1 VSPQR
6 LSEPDF
12 GELVDVHLLELPVD
26 VWARTQEHTDEL
38 LREFALM
45 SSDPASSADVPVRL
59 TQLIEV
65 LTATYSGV
73 GNEQEAQLY
82 AAAEA
87 GEAQI
92 DDLAF
97 TVPLAAA
104 DACIVLG
111 ETLDAADEFCQTGQH
126 LLTLATPDELQRFR
140 RWYLTQFV
148 DQIRGADP
156 VPWPAYTGA

>member
-1 VSPQR
+1 VTEE
-6 LSEPDF
+6 LAHPDF
-12 GELVDVHLLELPVD
+12 DQLHDVHLLQVPVD
-26 VWARTQEHTDEL
+26 VWSRTQEHTDEL

-45 SSDPASSADVPVRL
+45 SSDPAASTDVPARL

-82 AAAEA
+82 AAVEA
-87 GEAQI
+87 GDAQI

-97 TVPLAAA
+97 TVPVAAA

-111 ETLDAADEFCQTGQH
+111 ETLDAADEFCRSGQH
-126 LLTLATPDELQRFR
+126 LLTLATPNELQRFR

-156 VPWPAYTGA
+156 VPWPSYTGS

>member
-1 VSPQR
+1 MSPQR
-6 LSEPDF
+6 LTEPDF
-12 GELVDVHLLELPVD
+12 GDLVDVHLLELPVD

-45 SSDPASSADVPVRL
+45 SSDPETTADVPVQL
-59 TQLIEV
+59 TRLIEV

-73 GNEQEAQLY
+73 GNEQESQLH

-87 GEAQI
+87 GQAQI

-97 TVPLAAA
+97 TVPVAAA
-104 DACIVLG
+104 QACVVLG
-111 ETLDAADEFCQTGQH
+111 DTLDAADAFCHSGQH
-126 LLTLATPDELQRFR
+126 LLTLATPNELQRFR